1 MALLPR
7 CTKDTLRTC
16 RACAFCLLACGAC
29 LLSAARPAGAK
40 VAVSLTVL
48 FCLVVAISDG
58 DTLTARC
65 GRTGAYQQVKVRIAA
80 IDAPE
85 LGQAYGQKSR
95 QQLAQL
101 CFGQRA
107 RIDPVERDRYG
118 RTVAHV
124 RCGDTDVASE
134 QVRTGMAWV
143 YTRYAAGRPQLAPL
157 ERLARASGTGLWAQ
171 RRPMAPWTYRHR
183 YTQRPLR

>member
-1 MALLPR
+1 M
-7 CTKDTLRTC
+7 
-16 RACAFCLLACGAC
+16 
-29 LLSAARPAGAK
+29 
-40 VAVSLTVL
+40 
-48 FCLVVAISDG
+48 VAISDG

-65 GRTGAYQQVKVRIAA
+65 GKPGTYQQVKVRIAA

-95 QQLAQL
+95 QNLAQL
-101 CFGQRA
+101 CFGRRA

-124 RCGDTDVASE
+124 RCGDSDAATE

-143 YTRYAAGRPQLAPL
+143 YTRYAASRPQLAPL
-157 ERLARASGTGLWAQ
+157 QRRARASSTGLWSQ
-171 RRPMAPWTYRHR
+171 RRPQAPRAYRHR
-183 YTQRPLR
+183 YAR